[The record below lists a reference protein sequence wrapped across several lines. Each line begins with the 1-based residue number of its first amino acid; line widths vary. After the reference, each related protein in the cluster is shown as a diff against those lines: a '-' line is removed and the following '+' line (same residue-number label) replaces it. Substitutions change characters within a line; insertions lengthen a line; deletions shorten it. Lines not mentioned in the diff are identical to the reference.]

1 MLALATIFVTSF
13 IVALSGALMPGPL
26 FTVTVSESS
35 RRGPVAGPLLI
46 AGHGI
51 LELALVAALM
61 LGVGPLLKKEPV
73 FVVTALAGS
82 AVLLWMAGGML
93 RSLPQLSLTVDGTK
107 RSARGNLVLAGILLS
122 LANPYWTV
130 WWVSIGLGYIT
141 HSMKLGLFGVAA
153 FFSGHILADLAW
165 YSFVSMAV
173 CKGKR
178 FMSDRFYRGLI
189 GACAVFLIVF
199 AGLFGY
205 AGVQRLL

>member
-13 IVALSGALMPGPL
+13 VVALSGALMPGPL

-35 RRGPVAGPLLI
+35 RRGPGAGPLLI

-51 LELALVAALM
+51 LELTLVAALV
-61 LGVGPLLKKEPV
+61 LGLGPLLKKEPV
-73 FVVTALAGS
+73 FILTALLGS

-93 RSLPQLSLTVDGTK
+93 RSLPRLSLAVDTDGG
-107 RSARGNLVLAGILLS
+107 AGGNLVLAGIVLS

-141 HSMKLGLFGVAA
+141 HSMGLGLAGVAA
-153 FFSGHILADLAW
+153 FFTGHILADLAW
-165 YSFVSMAV
+165 YSLVSAAV
-173 CKGKR
+173 WKGKR

>member
-1 MLALATIFVTSF
+1 MLAIAAIFVTSF
-13 IVALSGALMPGPL
+13 VVALSGALMPGPL

-35 RRGPVAGPLLI
+35 RRGPAAGPLLI

-51 LELALVAALM
+51 LELTLVAALV
-61 LGVGPLLKKEPV
+61 LGGGPLLKKEPV

-82 AVLLWMAGGML
+82 LVLLWMAGGML
-93 RSLPQLSLTVDGTK
+93 RSLPRLSLAVDAPGA
-107 RSARGNLVLAGILLS
+107 ARGNLVLAGIVLS

-141 HSMKLGLFGVAA
+141 HSMGLGLAGVAA

-165 YSFVSMAV
+165 YSLVSTAV
-173 CKGKR
+173 WKGKR

-205 AGVQRLL
+205 AGLQRLL

>member
-13 IVALSGALMPGPL
+13 VVALSGALMPGPL

-51 LELALVAALM
+51 LELTLVAALM

-73 FVVTALAGS
+73 FVTTALAGS

-93 RSLPQLSLTVDGTK
+93 RSLPQLSLTVDRTN

-141 HSMKLGLFGVAA
+141 HSMGLGLSGVAA
-153 FFSGHILADLAW
+153 FFTGHILADLAW
-165 YSFVSMAV
+165 YTFVSTAV
-173 CKGKR
+173 WKGKR
-178 FMSDRFYRGLI
+178 FMSDRAYRGLI

>member
-1 MLALATIFVTSF
+1 MLALITIFATSF
-13 IVALSGALMPGPL
+13 LVALSGALMPGPL

-35 RRGPVAGPLLI
+35 RRGPSAGPMLI
-46 AGHGI
+46 VGHAI
-51 LELALVAALM
+51 LELTLVVALV
-61 LGVGPLLKKEPV
+61 LGVGPLLKKAPA
-73 FVVTALAGS
+73 FIATALLGS
-82 AVLLWMAGGML
+82 VVLLWMAYGML
-93 RSLPQLSLTVDGTK
+93 RSLPQLTLTVQPQREAG
-107 RSARGNLVLAGILLS
+107 RNLVVAGIVLS
-122 LANPYWTV
+122 LANPYWTI